1 MAGDRTPFICQ
12 AQSLNIFLKPDVNK
26 RDLHMIHFSA
36 WKRGVKSLYYLR
48 SLSIQR
54 AEVVSHNKK
63 TTEVPIRGK
72 INEGEEP
79 YGNQLD
85 YDECLSCQ

>member
-1 MAGDRTPFICQ
+1 ME
-12 AQSLNIFLKPDVNK
+12 
-26 RDLHMIHFSA
+26 
-36 WKRGVKSLYYLR
+36 KRGKKFILFEILV
-48 SLSIQR
+48 IQR

-63 TTEVPIRGK
+63 TTEVPIKGK

>member
-1 MAGDRTPFICQ
+1 ME
-12 AQSLNIFLKPDVNK
+12 K
-26 RDLHMIHFSA
+26 R
-36 WKRGVKSLYYLR
+36 VKSLYYLR

-63 TTEVPIRGK
+63 TTEVPIKGK
-72 INEGEEP
+72 INEGEQP
-79 YGNQLD
+79 YSNQLD

>member
-1 MAGDRTPFICQ
+1 MQGSGLRPFATVYPAGMRVIET
-12 AQSLNIFLKPDVNK
+12 A
-26 RDLHMIHFSA
+26 
-36 WKRGVKSLYYLR
+36 
-48 SLSIQR
+48 R

-63 TTEVPIRGK
+63 TTEVPIKGK
-72 INEGEEP
+72 INEGEQP